1 MRNMKAGAR
10 VILFLAAL
18 ALAALACDLGTRSG
32 PPTLIPRPTVTPQPT
47 IGYATLSP
55 QQLPPAA
62 VTAAPDATSLLL
74 NVANQIESD
83 RLLSHVATLQGFGT
97 RHVNS
102 AQDRPD
108 HGIGAAADWVL
119 RQFEDIR
126 AASQGRLV
134 VFPQPF
140 QLDWAGQ
147 RSEARN
153 IVAFLSGSEP
163 AAGTLLVGAHYDSTG
178 SDQSD
183 GLAPA
188 PGANDNGSGVA
199 ALIELA
205 RVLSARPHRSA
216 IMFVAF
222 SAEEVGRRGSLSFIH
237 DYLRPGG
244 IEIRL
249 MINLDSIGS
258 PRDAQGNSDPDTL
271 RVFSAGP
278 DTSPSREAAR
288 SVELLALNHVP
299 DLEFVLQDSE
309 DRAGRY
315 SDHVS
320 FSEAGYPAFRLI
332 QSLEDHTRQNNARDT
347 IDIVQA
353 DYLTRVTRAVLTV
366 VTALADGPRP
376 PRNIALREAENGAR
390 TLVWEP
396 VPGASG
402 YVVALRRPG
411 ASRYVQFDVE
421 GATSVTWEGFV
432 PQNFTGLAIAAR
444 DANGLM
450 GPLSDVYPLG

>member
-1 MRNMKAGAR
+1 MKPVAR
-10 VILFLAAL
+10 VSFFLVAL

-32 PPTLIPRPTVTPQPT
+32 PPTLIPQPTITPQPT

-55 QQLPPAA
+55 QELPPVAA
-62 VTAAPDATSLLL
+62 AGAPDASSLLL
-74 NVANQIESD
+74 NYRNLIESD
-83 RLLSHVATLQGFGT
+83 RLLSHVAILQGFGT

-102 AQDRPD
+102 GYERPD
-108 HGIGAAADWVL
+108 RGIGAAADWIL
-119 RQFEDIR
+119 RQFEEIR

-140 QLDWAGQ
+140 ALEWAGV

-153 IVAFLSGSEP
+153 IVAFLSGSEA
-163 AAGTLLVGAHYDSTG
+163 AAGTLLLGAHYDSTG
-178 SDQSD
+178 SDQRD
-183 GLAPA
+183 GVAPA

-205 RVLSARPHRSA
+205 RVLSMRPHRSA

-222 SAEEVGRRGSLSFIH
+222 SAEEVGRQGSISFVH

-244 IEIRL
+244 IDIRL
-249 MINLDSIGS
+249 MINMDSIGS
-258 PRDAQGNSDPDTL
+258 PSDGRGNVDQDSL

-278 DTSPSREAAR
+278 DGSPSREAAR
-288 SVELLALNHVP
+288 NVELIALNHVP
-299 DLEFVLQDSE
+299 DLSLILQDSE

-315 SDHVS
+315 SDHIS
-320 FSEAGYPAFRLI
+320 FSEAGYAAFRLI
-332 QSLEDHTRQNNARDT
+332 QSLEDATRQNNARDT
-347 IDIVQA
+347 IEIVQA
-353 DYLTRVTRAVLTV
+353 DYLTRVTRAVLTII
-366 VTALADGPRP
+366 TCLADGPRP
-376 PRNIALREAENGAR
+376 PRNIALREVENGAR

-411 ASRYVQFDVE
+411 ARRYVQFDID

-432 PQNFTGLAIAAR
+432 PQNYASLAIAAR
-444 DANGLM
+444 DSNGLM
-450 GPLSDVYPLG
+450 GPLSEIYPIN